1 MEIRTS
7 VDDGTRQVEVAVSVQ
22 HSYENDPRS
31 AVYRAGRAEIETAHG
46 AALEALFTQIE
57 KYHPTPSVP
66 PPLDAVVPVVF
77 KDGDGSGSGGR
88 T

>member
-7 VDDGTRQVEVAVSVQ
+7 VDDGTRQVEVAISVQ

-57 KYHPTPSVP
+57 KYHPIEAPRQKDVP
-66 PPLDAVVPVVF
+66 RLPCD
-77 KDGDGSGSGGR
+77 S
-88 T
+88 